1 MQRNLLEEELQKKQ
15 ILMPAD
21 AREMLRKEKK
31 NEEKFLPLTY
41 RQVKHI
47 VNSFKNEN
55 GIQDITVYI
64 RSQVRDPQK
73 SSKNGSN

>member
-1 MQRNLLEEELQKKQ
+1 
-15 ILMPAD
+15 MPAD
-21 AREMLRKEKK
+21 AREMLRKENEKKK

-55 GIQDITVYI
+55 GIQDINSIDNAMILTKDNSLFLRYN
-64 RSQVRDPQK
+64 
-73 SSKNGSN
+73 SSFYGLHQSKRK